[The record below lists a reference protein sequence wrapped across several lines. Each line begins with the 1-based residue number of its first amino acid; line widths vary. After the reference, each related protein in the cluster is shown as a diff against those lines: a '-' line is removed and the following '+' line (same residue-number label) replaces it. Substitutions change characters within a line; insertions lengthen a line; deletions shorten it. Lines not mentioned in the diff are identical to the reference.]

1 MFVLRFITAKVVDL
15 FTTPNFIAL
24 KTLNKLLKIEFE
36 GGTRKEP
43 NVIGI
48 GTRNQKLRVQS
59 GSRNRQKTKPVSNA
73 AIHFQQITSNSYKT
87 PNFFSY
93 NFY

>member
-24 KTLNKLLKIEFE
+24 KTLNKLFKIEFE
-36 GGTRKEP
+36 GGTTKEP

-48 GTRNQKLRVQS
+48 GTRKQKLRVQS
-59 GSRNRQKTKPVSNA
+59 GSF
-73 AIHFQQITSNSYKT
+73 FQLPPPPPHLTRASIY
-87 PNFFSY
+87 
-93 NFY
+93 